1 LHYNLGDMN
10 KSSIRER
17 INALR
22 EQINYHNR
30 KYYVEDA
37 PRISDYEYDQLIT
50 KLKKLEREHPGL
62 IVPESPTQR
71 VGGEPAEEF
80 KTVEHTVPMRS
91 LDNTYS
97 KEEIIDFD
105 KRTRKGLDEDNIE
118 YVVELKID
126 GLGVSLTYENGLLI
140 RGTTRGDGI
149 HGEDVTGNLRTI
161 RSVPLKI
168 DINDVKLNLFEVRG
182 EVYLNH
188 LDFEK
193 INLQREGDG
202 ESLFANPRNAA
213 AGSIRLLNPRITTL
227 RPLNIFLYNL
237 ISENN
242 TLFNTHFEALKAL
255 KSLGFRVNPNIAL
268 CKNLNEV
275 FRQID
280 KWQGKRRSLNY
291 DVDGLVVKVNAFSQQ
306 NVLGATSKHPRWAIA
321 YKYPAEQATTKVEDI
336 MVQVG
341 RTGSLTPVAK
351 LKPVIL
357 SGSTVA
363 RATLHNEDEIK
374 RKDIRIGDMV
384 AIEKGGEIIP
394 KVLRVFLKKRSGNE
408 KVFSMP
414 KKCPVCNAG
423 VYRPEGEAVLRCSGT
438 SCPAQL
444 KERLQHF
451 ASRKAMDINH
461 LGSQIINQLVEKGM
475 IKNFADLYLLKQK
488 DVAGLERMGEKSAKN
503 LIEAINKSKKA
514 GFNRLLFSFGMRY
527 VGERAAYLLS
537 NNFSSI
543 KELKSASKE
552 KIESIHEIGP
562 KVSESIVY
570 FFAEKKNIE
579 VVNKL
584 EKLGVNME
592 SIQNKKQKYLLQ
604 GKQFVLTGT
613 LTKYSRDEAKELII
627 NAGGQVTSSVT
638 KNTDYVLVGEK
649 PGSKYEKAKALN
661 IKIINE
667 DAFEKISGLF

>member
-1 LHYNLGDMN
+1 MN

>member
-1 LHYNLGDMN
+1 MHYNLGDMN

-592 SIQNKKQKYLLQ
+592 SIQNKKQQYLLQ

>member
-1 LHYNLGDMN
+1 MHYNLGDMN

>member
-1 LHYNLGDMN
+1 MHYNLNAMN

-37 PRISDYEYDQLIT
+37 PLISDYEYDQLT
-50 KLKKLEREHPGL
+50 AKLKKLEKEYPEL

-71 VGGEPAEEF
+71 VGGEPAKEF
-80 KTVEHTVPMRS
+80 KTVEHAVPMLS

-126 GLGVSLTYENGLLI
+126 GLGVSLIYKNGLLI
-140 RGTTRGDGI
+140 RGTTRGDGVR
-149 HGEDVTGNLRTI
+149 GEDVTGNLKTI

-168 DINDVKLNLFEVRG
+168 NINDVKLNLFEVRG
-182 EVYLNH
+182 EVYFNH
-188 LDFEK
+188 LDFKK
-193 INLQREGDG
+193 INLQREAVG
-202 ESLFANPRNAA
+202 EPLFANPRNAA
-213 AGSIRLLNPRITTL
+213 AGSIRLLNPRITVL
-227 RPLNIFLYNL
+227 RPLKIFLYNL
-237 ISENN
+237 RSENN
-242 TLFNTHFEALKAL
+242 GLFNTHFEALKML
-255 KSLGFRVNPNIAL
+255 KTLGFRVNPNIAL

-275 FRQID
+275 FHQID
-280 KWQGKRRSLNY
+280 KWQEKRRSLNY

-306 NVLGATSKHPRWAIA
+306 YVLGATSKHPRWAIA
-321 YKYPAEQATTKVEDI
+321 YKYPAEQTTTQVEDI

-351 LKPVIL
+351 LKPVTL

-374 RKDIRIGDMV
+374 RKDIRIGDMI

-394 KVLRVFLKKRSGNE
+394 KVLRVLFEKRSGNE
-408 KVFSMP
+408 KIFSMP
-414 KKCPVCNAG
+414 KKCPVCSAG
-423 VYRPEGEAVLRCSGT
+423 VYRPGGEAVLRCTGT
-438 SCPAQL
+438 ACPAQL

-461 LGSQIINQLVEKGM
+461 LGSQLIGQLVKKGM
-475 IKNFADLYLLKQK
+475 IKNFSDLYLLKQN
-488 DVAGLERMGEKSAKN
+488 DVAGLERMGGKSAKN

-514 GFNRLLFSFGMRY
+514 GFNRLLFAFGMRH

-552 KIESIHEIGP
+552 KIASIHEIGP
-562 KVSESIVY
+562 KVCESIFY
-570 FFAEKKNIE
+570 FFAEKKNVQVI
-579 VVNKL
+579 NKL

-592 SIQNKKQKYLLQ
+592 SILNKKQKNLLQ

-613 LTKYSRDEAKELII
+613 LTKYSRDEVKELII
-627 NAGGQVTSSVT
+627 NAGGRVTSSVT

-649 PGSKYEKAKALN
+649 PGSKYEKAKTLN
-661 IKIINE
+661 INIINE
-667 DAFEKISGLF
+667 EAFEKISGLF

>member
-1 LHYNLGDMN
+1 MN

-268 CKNLNEV
+268 CENLNEV

-592 SIQNKKQKYLLQ
+592 SIQNKKQQYLLQ

>member
-1 LHYNLGDMN
+1 MHYNLNTMN
-10 KSSIRER
+10 NSSIRER

-30 KYYVEDA
+30 KYYVENA
-37 PRISDYEYDQLIT
+37 PHISDYEYDQLIAR
-50 KLKKLEREHPGL
+50 LKKLEKKHPEL

-71 VGGEPAEEF
+71 VGGEPSEEF
-80 KTVEHTVPMRS
+80 KTVEHAVPMLS

-105 KRTRKGLDEDNIE
+105 KRTRKVLDEDNIE

-126 GLGVSLTYENGLLI
+126 GLGVSLIYKNGLLI

-149 HGEDVTGNLRTI
+149 HGEDVTSNLRTI

-168 DINDVKLNLFEVRG
+168 NINDNKLNLFEVRG

-193 INLQREGDG
+193 FNLQREAAG
-202 ESLFANPRNAA
+202 EPLFANPRNAA
-213 AGSIRLLNPRITTL
+213 AGSIRLLNPRITAL
-227 RPLNIFLYNL
+227 RPLNIFLYNV

-242 TLFNTHFEALKAL
+242 RFFNTHFEALKTL
-255 KSLGFRVNPNIAL
+255 KTLGFRVNPNIAL

-280 KWQGKRRSLNY
+280 KWQEERRTLNY

-306 NVLGATSKHPRWAIA
+306 NILGATAKHPRWAIA
-321 YKYPAEQATTKVEDI
+321 YKYPAEQATTRVEDI
-336 MVQVG
+336 IVQVG

-351 LKPVIL
+351 LKPVTL

-374 RKDIRIGDMV
+374 RKDIRIGDTV
-384 AIEKGGEIIP
+384 AIEKGGDIIP
-394 KVLRVFLKKRSGNE
+394 KVLRVLTEKRSGNE
-408 KVFSMP
+408 KIFSMP
-414 KKCPVCNAG
+414 KECPVCNSG
-423 VYRPEGEAVLRCSGT
+423 VYRPEGEAALRCTGT
-438 SCPAQL
+438 TCPAQL

-451 ASRKAMDINH
+451 ASRKAMDIDH
-461 LGSQIINQLVEKGM
+461 LGTQIIDQLVKKGLV
-475 IKNFADLYLLKQK
+475 KNFADLYLLTEKK
-488 DVAGLERMGEKSAKN
+488 VADLERMGEKSARN
-503 LIEAINKSKKA
+503 LIEAIKKSKKA
-514 GFNRLLFSFGMRY
+514 GFNRLLFALGMRH

-570 FFAEKKNIE
+570 FFAEKKN
-579 VVNKL
+579 VQVMDKL
-584 EKLGVNME
+584 KKLGVNME
-592 SIQNKKQKYLLQ
+592 SRQKNKQRDLLH
-604 GKQFVLTGT
+604 GKQFALTGT
-613 LTKYSRDEAKELII
+613 LSKYSRDAAKELII
-627 NAGGQVTSSVT
+627 NAGGRVTSSVT
-638 KNTDYVLVGEK
+638 KNTDYLLAGEK

-667 DAFEKISGLF
+667 EAFEKISGLF

>member
-1 LHYNLGDMN
+1 MHYNLNTMN

-37 PRISDYEYDQLIT
+37 PDISDYEYDQLIAG
-50 KLKKLEREHPGL
+50 LKKLEKEYPEL
-62 IVPESPTQR
+62 IVPESPTRR

-80 KTVEHTVPMRS
+80 KTVSHTIPMLS

-97 KEEIIDFD
+97 KDEIIDFD
-105 KRTRKGLDEDNIE
+105 KKTKKGLDEDNIE

-126 GLGVSLTYENGLLI
+126 GLGVSLIYENGLFI
-140 RGTTRGDGI
+140 RGATRGDGV

-161 RSVPLKI
+161 RSIPLKVNI
-168 DINDVKLNLFEVRG
+168 DDIRLNRFEVRG
-182 EVYLNH
+182 EVH
-188 LDFEK
+188 LRHPDFEK
-193 INLQREGDG
+193 INLQRETDG
-202 ESLFANPRNAA
+202 EPLFANPRNAA
-213 AGSIRLLNPRITTL
+213 AGSIRLLDPRITAL
-227 RPLNIFLYNL
+227 RPLKIFLYNL
-237 ISENN
+237 ILENN
-242 TLFNTHFEALKAL
+242 TLFNTHFEALKML
-255 KSLGFRVNPNIAL
+255 KNLGFRVNPHIAL
-268 CKNLNEV
+268 CKNLDEV

-280 KWQGKRRSLNY
+280 KWQEKRRSLNY
-291 DVDGLVVKVNAFSQQ
+291 DVDGLVLKVNAFSQQ

-321 YKYPAEQATTKVEDI
+321 YKYPAEQATTRVEDI
-336 MVQVG
+336 MVQIG
-341 RTGSLTPVAK
+341 RTGSLTPVAN

-374 RKDIRIGDMV
+374 RRDIRIGDMV
-384 AIEKGGEIIP
+384 VIEKGGEIIP
-394 KVLRVFLKKRSGNE
+394 KVLRVLTEKRSGNE
-408 KVFSMP
+408 KIFSMP
-414 KKCPVCNAG
+414 EKCPVCNAG
-423 VYRPEGEAVLRCSGT
+423 VYRPEGEAVLRCTGT
-438 SCPAQL
+438 ACPAQL

-451 ASRKAMDINH
+451 ASRKAMDIDH
-461 LGSQIINQLVEKGM
+461 LGSQLIDQLVKKEM

-488 DVAGLERMGEKSAKN
+488 DVAALERRGEKSAKN

-514 GFNRLLFSFGMRY
+514 GFNRLLFALGMRY
-527 VGERAAYLLS
+527 VVERAAYLLS
-537 NNFSSI
+537 NNFFSMD
-543 KELKSASKE
+543 ELKLASKE

-570 FFAEKKNIE
+570 FFAEKKNIQ

-584 EKLGVNME
+584 KKLGVNME
-592 SIQNKKQKYLLQ
+592 SIQSNKQRDLLQ

-613 LTKYSRDEAKELII
+613 LTKYSRDEAKEMIV
-627 NAGGQVTSSVT
+627 NSGGRVTSSVT
-638 KNTDYVLVGEK
+638 KNTDYILAGEK
-649 PGSKYEKAKALN
+649 PGSKYEKAKTLN

-667 DAFEKISGLF
+667 RTFEKMLHF